1 MARIQVAPLGDP
13 GNIRVPNAV
22 NIPQAAVQRQA
33 GGASL
38 AGLSEALSGLN
49 PAIQNLGGVLINKA
63 AKEGAEAGAVYAI
76 ENPEKVAQNMFPEG
90 ANPWFIVAG
99 QEQFG
104 EAKAVTDYE
113 AKLRET
119 MAKVTD
125 PLNGED
131 MDTAIANV
139 RKEFFGG
146 LGDNFYVKKGAAAVI
161 PQVEQRFRTEAVR
174 ERTALVE
181 QKARES
187 ASIVGVQ
194 LAKNFV
200 SKLNNGDTEAAVRA
214 KQEIADHINKLAPT
228 VKNYKQLYVNNV
240 VKAVALDLVDED
252 PMKAMKYISTMR
264 SLELSDNGAVFGQAG
279 DINLALDEVEQ
290 EVTRL
295 SYQKSERDNIL
306 KRRAD
311 DEYEKKAE
319 GIILGIIQAGVD
331 TGKPLT
337 DTNLKQ
343 MIGQL
348 REETKDR
355 PDLFTRLRSKL
366 ETQFSG
372 ARNRQFVSDPDTV
385 YNLQALIR
393 NGESLETAEPAIRM
407 AKDEGRLSPADA
419 TRLFGELDQAVQI
432 NQFERA
438 PQVDR
443 GIQGILNAARAAI
456 KEGELDPLAYQTLPT
471 DLEDSYRRI
480 LKEEILAEKAK
491 GGTTAEIRNRMLDV
505 YARVNNKA
513 FDAAMGV
520 IQERK
525 KEAAVRMAQP
535 LSSEQVFNIDP
546 KIVAATK
553 KAQQLIL
560 GASTPEL
567 RSKAVKYSEANRAS
581 IKRSIDTTV
590 EAIKSG
596 VRMTAVSAGVG
607 APGILQPVALSQQEV
622 ETQRTTYFQLK
633 SIYGYTPVEIVRGVT
648 EEGIRIDFKELPKDT
663 PFVAPLFPN
672 MNNLRT
678 TYDNWLKDPTN
689 KDSIMSRM
697 LQQLGIDAANKPQ
710 VEFFIE
716 KQIEYMNLRP

>member
-146 LGDNFYVKKGAAAVI
+146 LGGNFYVKKGAAAVI

-194 LAKNFV
+194 LGKNLA
-200 SKLNNGDTEAAVRA
+200 SKLNNGDAEAAVLA

-264 SLELSDNGAVFGQAG
+264 SLELSDSGAVFGQAG
-279 DINLALDEVEQ
+279 EINLALDEVEQ

-295 SYQKSERDNIL
+295 SYQKEEREYVT

-311 DEYEKKAE
+311 DEYLRKT
-319 GIILGIIQAGVD
+319 GDFILNLIDKNSQ
-331 TGKPLT
+331 T
-337 DTNLKQ
+337 DGPITESTLNS
-343 MIGQL
+343 MISEL
-348 REETKDR
+348 RVYTKDR
-355 PDLFTRLRSKL
+355 PDMQGRFVAELRDKFTQLRDK
-366 ETQFSG
+366 
-372 ARNRQFVSDPDTV
+372 RFVSDQDTV
-385 YNLQALIR
+385 YSIYEQIRKGENL
-393 NGESLETAEPAIRM
+393 ESVETVIDM
-407 AKDEGRLSPADA
+407 AVGNSVSPADA
-419 TRLFGELDQAVQI
+419 LKMKDELTRAKQTR
-432 NQFERA
+432 QFENA
-438 PQVDR
+438 PEVQSGLQD
-443 GIQGILNAARAAI
+443 ILTSARSSI
-456 KEGELDPLAYQTLPT
+456 KEGELDPLAFQTLQS
-471 DLEDSYRRI
+471 DLVGTYRRI
-480 LKEEILAEKAK
+480 LKEEIQAEKAK
-491 GGTTAEIRNRMLDV
+491 GGTTEELQNRMPDV
-505 YARVNNKA
+505 YARVNTKA

-535 LSSEQVFNIDP
+535 MSSDQVSTLDP
-546 KIVAATK
+546 KIVASVQK
-553 KAQQLIL
+553 SQQIVL

-567 RSKAVKYSEANRAS
+567 RAKAVEYSEDTRAS
-581 IKRSIDTTV
+581 VKRSMSTAV
-590 EAIKSG
+590 ASIKSG

-622 ETQRTTYFQLK
+622 EAQRATYFQLK
-633 SIYGYTPVEIVRGVT
+633 SLYGYTPVEIIRGVT
-648 EEGIRIDFKELPKDT
+648 EDGIPIDFKTLPKET
-663 PFVAPLFPN
+663 PYVAPLFPN
-672 MNNLRT
+672 MDNLRT
-678 TYDNWLKDPTN
+678 SYENWRKDPAN

-697 LQQLGIDAANKPQ
+697 LQQLGVDASNRWQ
-710 VEFFIE
+710 VEHFIE
-716 KQIEYMNLRP
+716 VQKGLMKLRP